1 MEQRKVPGIGISNFR
16 NFFTKKEKGY
26 YVDKTLLIKEL
37 VNNGLFI
44 LPATLILRPRRF
56 GKTLALSMLQN
67 FFDLDAKEARPI
79 FEKLAVGKEK
89 TFCDT
94 YENKYPVISI
104 TFKEVKGSTME
115 SMLTA
120 LNVNLKGEYK
130 RHAYVEDVLD
140 KDDVERFERLRYEK
154 GTFDDFKQYLALL
167 SKALYLKNKVKPL
180 VFIDEYDVPL
190 NDAHQHGFFDAFV
203 SVISGMFSAG
213 LKDNLYVGG
222 AVITGCLQIAK
233 NQIFTGL
240 NNPAICPVTS
250 AKYARYFGFTKDET
264 TELLHY
270 YGLDSRMDDVRD
282 NYDGYSMGV
291 YSIYNPFSVMNFVSD
306 VLADPKISC
315 KNYWAATSG
324 NALLLEMLASCK
336 EKKHDKLKTTFEALL
351 TGKPVAGIRID
362 DTIVYATMK
371 ESDAAIMGTLLFSG
385 YLTVVNDERNGVY
398 TLRIP
403 NREVLTTFRTLVDQ
417 YNETVQTSFGG
428 DLLRD
433 FERGNVPGIESD
445 IRKSLSSIISLDDLR
460 KDKEYFM
467 HGFLLGSLVN
477 ANGDGLWEITSQKES
492 GDGYADITLEDSGKR
507 KVIIIEV
514 KQTREKDIEKGAT
527 GALSQIERK
536 RYAVKYESYA
546 YTIMKYGVCLH
557 GKQVSVAMAE

>member
-1 MEQRKVPGIGISNFR
+1 MEQKKQLPIGKIDFR
-16 NFFTKKEKGY
+16 EFFSEDAPCY
-26 YVDKTLLIKEL
+26 FVDKTPFIKEL
-37 VNNGLFI
+37 VETSLFSSS
-44 LPATLILRPRRF
+44 ANLILRPRRF

-79 FEKLAVGKEK
+79 FETLEIGKDK
-89 TFCDT
+89 AFCDK
-94 YENKYPVISI
+94 YENKFPVISI
-104 TFKEVKGSTME
+104 TFKDVKGSTME

-140 KDDVERFERLRYEK
+140 KDDVEIYERLRYNK

-203 SVISGMFSAG
+203 SVISGMFSSG

-282 NYDGYSMGV
+282 NYDGYSMGK

-315 KNYWAATSG
+315 KNYWASTSG
-324 NALLLEMLASCK
+324 NALLGEMLASCK
-336 EKKHDKLKTTFEALL
+336 EKKHDKLKTTFEGLL
-351 TGKPVAGIRID
+351 TGNPVAGIRID

-385 YLTVVNDERNGVY
+385 YLTVVKDESDGVY

-403 NREVLTTFRTLVDQ
+403 NREVLSTFRTLVDQ
-417 YNETVQTSFGG
+417 YNETVQASSGG
-428 DLLRD
+428 KLLCD
-433 FERGNVPGIESD
+433 FTEGNVPGAETD
-445 IRKSLSSIISLDDLR
+445 IADSLKRIISLDDLR

-467 HGFLLGSLVN
+467 HGFLLGSLVD
-477 ANGDGLWEITSQKES
+477 ANGCGPWVITRGKES
-492 GDGYADITLEDSGKR
+492 GGRVCRHHAGG
-507 KVIIIEV
+507 
-514 KQTREKDIEKGAT
+514 QRETKG
-527 GALSQIERK
+527 R
-536 RYAVKYESYA
+536 
-546 YTIMKYGVCLH
+546 H
-557 GKQVSVAMAE
+557 H